1 MKNTAFKTTIALAL
15 LFTAFTFAADI
26 VSVDAASAVASTAAD
41 TAKSTGIY
49 NQIIDWYN
57 DNLNY
62 GINELSIAIK
72 SVIVP

>member
-15 LFTAFTFAADI
+15 FFTAFTFAADTL
-26 VSVDAASAVASTAAD
+26 SVDAGTVASTVAD

-57 DNLNY
+57 DNLN
-62 GINELSIAIK
+62 
-72 SVIVP
+72 

>member
-41 TAKSTGIY
+41 TAKSTGIPLPILQ
-49 NQIIDWYN
+49 NRQAFTIK
-57 DNLNY
+57 
-62 GINELSIAIK
+62 LSIGTMTT
-72 SVIVP
+72 